1 MAKDPESIERDIER
15 SRAELAEM
23 IDGIADRVSPR
34 RVANRGKSRAMAAVA
49 SLRSRASAL
58 TSPAVSG
65 SGRPGVGA
73 GSTGR
78 PTARNVASTD
88 RIGDLASRGGEL
100 LSSGR
105 ATAGQLVRRKDPAAL
120 AAAVTAVTLLA
131 LVFRRRRR

>member
-65 SGRPGVGA
+65 SGRPGA
-73 GSTGR
+73 GSTSR
-78 PTARNVASTD
+78 PTAGNVASTD